1 MTITPKGNT
10 YKKNVILAG
19 TVVLGLLFFMF
30 SIDFLT
36 YALARLNNDVANTLF
51 MATFNPFVGL
61 FIGLLTTA
69 LIQSSSTV
77 SAMVVVLV
85 ASGNLSLAQ
94 AVPLIMGANIGTTL
108 TSTLVAF
115 GYIMKKKS
123 FRKALSAGVL
133 HDIFNIISVIIL
145 LPLEIYFGVLGKM
158 AAWIT
163 HGIVGESQLLDG
175 DVAYQGFF
183 LRPLSIYLSE
193 ILHWPLLS
201 LFTGVLILAGSI
213 RMLSSLA
220 YKSLIT
226 PKFKKIRKHIF
237 NFPFRSF
244 AYGMFITA
252 AVQSSTITTSLM
264 VTAVATGKVA
274 LRRVFPFI
282 MGANVG
288 TTITAVIA
296 AFYKTEAAI
305 SVAIVHVLFNLIGTL
320 IFLPFPGLREIP
332 VRLAK
337 NFGKTTANTR
347 IVGFAYILLTFFV
360 IPFFLIYFNQTETK
374 PDPVNKSRQPVVKE
388 ITQFE
393 ADQTGKLPLSADHYW
408 SQSGPLRL
416 LSFRVPAPGS

>member
-1 MTITPKGNT
+1 MNTTPYNNSL
-10 YKKNVILAG
+10 KKNVLTIS

-36 YALARLNNDVANTLF
+36 YALAKLNNEMANTLF
-51 MATFNPFVGL
+51 MATINPFVGL

-145 LPLEIYFGVLGKM
+145 LPLEIYFGMLSKT

-163 HGIVGESQLLDG
+163 QAFVSDSRLLPGEA
-175 DVAYQGFF
+175 AYQGFF
-183 LRPLSIYLSE
+183 LRPVSIYLAE
-193 ILHWPLLS
+193 LLHWPLLS
-201 LFTGVLILAGSI
+201 LLTGILILIGSI
-213 RMLSSLA
+213 KLLSSLA

-226 PKFKKIRKHIF
+226 PNFKKIKKHIF
-237 NFPFRSF
+237 NIPTRSF
-244 AYGMFITA
+244 LYGMFFTA

-274 LRRVFPFI
+274 LRKVFPFI

-305 SVAIVHVLFNLIGTL
+305 SIAIVHVLFNLIGTL
-320 IFLPFPGLREIP
+320 IFLPHPGLRGIP

-337 NFGKTTANTR
+337 HFGRTTANTR
-347 IVGFAYILLTFFV
+347 LVGFAYILLTFFI
-360 IPFFLIYFNQTETK
+360 IPFFLIYFNQSESPARPIEPPK
-374 PDPVNKSRQPVVKE
+374 NPVVGE
-388 ITQFE
+388 IS
-393 ADQTGKLPLSADHYW
+393 QTEVDPPDRLP
-408 SQSGPLRL
+408 
-416 LSFRVPAPGS
+416 

>member
-1 MTITPKGNT
+1 M
-10 YKKNVILAG
+10 AA

-36 YALARLNNDVANTLF
+36 YSLASLNNDVANTLF
-51 MATFNPFVGL
+51 MATINPFVGL

-145 LPLEIYFGVLGKM
+145 LPLEIYFGVLSEM

-163 HGIVGESQLLDG
+163 LGFVGESQLLDG
-175 DVAYQGFF
+175 EAVYQGFF
-183 LRPLSIYLSE
+183 LRPLSIYLSQV
-193 ILHWPLLS
+193 LHWPLLS
-201 LFTGVLILAGSI
+201 LFAGILILVGSI
-213 RMLSSLA
+213 KMLSALA

-226 PKFKKIRKHIF
+226 PNFKKVRKHIF
-237 NFPFRSF
+237 HFPFRSF
-244 AYGMFITA
+244 AYGMFFTA

-296 AFYKTEAAI
+296 ALYKTEAAI
-305 SVAIVHVLFNLIGTL
+305 SVAIVHVLFNLIGSL
-320 IFLPFPGLREIP
+320 IFLPFPGIREIP

-347 IVGFAYILLTFFV
+347 VVGFAYILLTFFV
-360 IPFFLIYFNQTETK
+360 IPFFLIYFNQSEAK
-374 PDPVNKSRQPVVKE
+374 PESVDKSKQPVAKE
-388 ITQFE
+388 IRLTPI
-393 ADQTGKLPLSADHYW
+393 DPPGKHP
-408 SQSGPLRL
+408 
-416 LSFRVPAPGS
+416 